1 MTQTNSRQRCKADL
15 VGSEGLKSLFKLYES
30 QGLLDFKL
38 SCTSLIENS
47 SGKRLTKDKFISEI
61 DMAVTK
67 DRCLKT
73 TTNYVL
79 AGQGLG
85 V

>member
-15 VGSEGLKSLFKLYES
+15 IGSNGLKELFKLYSE
-30 QGLLDFKL
+30 QGLLDFKV
-38 SCTSLIENS
+38 SCMRLIESS
-47 SGKRLTKDKFISEI
+47 SGKRETKDKFISMI
-61 DMAVTK
+61 DNSSTK
-67 DRCLKT
+67 DRCLRT
-73 TTNYVL
+73 TTNYIL